1 MYLLIFIFR
10 FVEGIH
16 SPSLVALTAL
26 IYHEILTMTSLK
38 TKDPNTIR
46 KAKSERHKFGAFYYR
61 FPNGEAASDVYERVS
76 TFLDSLW
83 RSFDVKRS
91 DNYVIVTHGIS
102 IRVLLARYFRYS
114 IDQFNMLVSSQ

>member
-1 MYLLIFIFR
+1 MK
-10 FVEGIH
+10 
-16 SPSLVALTAL
+16 SL
-26 IYHEILTMTSLK
+26 IYFLDKRTTANASSCTLNIQK
-38 TKDPNTIR
+38 QDPNLIR
-46 KAKSERHKFGAFYYR
+46 KAKSERHKFGVFYYR

-91 DNYVIVTHGIS
+91 NNYVLVTHGIS

-114 IDQFNMLVSSQ
+114 IDQFNMLVSAEKYGWGR